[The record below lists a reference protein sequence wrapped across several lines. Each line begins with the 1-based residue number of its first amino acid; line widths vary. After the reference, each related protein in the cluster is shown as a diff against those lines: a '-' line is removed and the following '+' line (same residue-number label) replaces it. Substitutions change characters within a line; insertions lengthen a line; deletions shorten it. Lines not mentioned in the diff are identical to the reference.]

1 MGGNKQLG
9 SLLAARFGKYAES
22 ESGEGRI
29 VFWEDDEGA
38 YADTVETLIGPTA
51 TSAALRDVELIRL
64 TNANPFGVKYRVLRE
79 QPDTKFLIYRNAA
92 EPGNRHPDDEHN
104 WLLDLELA
112 YGPVF
117 SADRLMLIL
126 NETMPKDAGS
136 ETRDAWLDV
145 MRRTKPFFDDDGDVN
160 TLAERMS
167 ADDDAR
173 TMQAKMIAVLLNLPV
188 GRNSLQDIWRRL
200 LEQYAEDDD
209 SGIESIR
216 KAGLLEFHWKG
227 TTGIYRYA
235 AYEESEAPIHPQSS
249 LTTAPAGGSGSVP
262 TVKDFVLWLF
272 KLAWNDFSDGD
283 AGPDRYA
290 NIRRDF
296 EGWRNDRTFTDTF
309 KQLSEQ
315 VFDELMLS
323 RDIVA
328 MPLKKL
334 VRRSLFSEVDEQ
346 IVTLLYQEIG
356 NETIADDDVQAIIR
370 ERTPHIWYDDYRIDY
385 EAIGAASRLRAMLDE
400 GEGIIDDIDSP
411 GRGFSMYA
419 QRLYQADQAYRE
431 FIRAWKR
438 QGRRAEASAI
448 RDDLELRY
456 SRFQS
461 RLGETWQRQID
472 RLDHWGI
479 DDVPAQQDFYR
490 KHVRKTVDGGRKIA
504 IIISDALRYEVAQSF
519 ADRMRSQNRWNAT
532 VEAQLGVLPSYTQ
545 LGMAA
550 LLPHKTLAFSTND
563 HYSVLVDGMPS
574 QGMGN
579 RNAILA
585 KVGGAAVDDET
596 LMGLNRE
603 GSRELV
609 KSHKVLYVFHNTID
623 HAGEGDEA
631 ATFGACERAIVELDG
646 IVKKLA
652 NANVTNM
659 IVTADHGFL
668 YQDHDVADGEWLSEQ
683 PKGDAVWQRKR
694 RFVIGSNLAESPS
707 FTTFTASQLGIED
720 AAGEGVSVQVPVSI
734 HRLRKQGGGVRY
746 VHGGASLQEIVVP
759 VVRISKGRS
768 AAQDVRPVEFR
779 ILQRTDRITT
789 GQLTV
794 EFQQTEPVGDKVAQR
809 TVFAGLY
816 GVGGG
821 EAVPISNEVPLT
833 FRSESPEARDRHV
846 AATFLLTSEAD
857 RFNDTMV
864 ELRLSERIAGSNQ
877 RRMLEQKADYLLK
890 RSLFADDGF
899 DF

>member
-1 MGGNKQLG
+1 MGGSEQL
-9 SLLAARFGKYAES
+9 SALLAARFGKYVES
-22 ESGEGRI
+22 ANGEGRI
-29 VFWEDDEGA
+29 VFWEDNEGVYDDA
-38 YADTVETLIGPTA
+38 VATLVGPTA
-51 TSAALRDVELIRL
+51 TNATLRDVELIRL
-64 TNANPFGVKYRVLRE
+64 TNTNPFGVKYRVLRE

-92 EPGNRHPDDEHN
+92 EPGNEHPDDEHN

-126 NETMPKDAGS
+126 NETMPKDADG

-145 MRRTKPFFDDDGDVN
+145 MQHTKPFFDDDDDVAA
-160 TLAERMS
+160 LAERMS
-167 ADDDAR
+167 ANDDAR
-173 TMQAKMIAVLLNLPV
+173 TMQAKMIAVLLNLPD

-209 SGIESIR
+209 SGIDRIR
-216 KAGLLEFHWKG
+216 KAGLLDFHWKG
-227 TTGIYRYA
+227 TSGIYRYEIPGDIPA
-235 AYEESEAPIHPQSS
+235 DMPYDLAPMG
-249 LTTAPAGGSGSVP
+249 TNKTP

-272 KLAWNDFSDGD
+272 KLAWNDFSEGD

-309 KQLSEQ
+309 KQLAEQ

-334 VRRSLFSEVDEQ
+334 IRRSLFSEVDEQ
-346 IVTLLYQEIG
+346 IVTLLYQEVG

-370 ERTPHIWYDDYRIDY
+370 ERTPHIWYDDYRTDY
-385 EAIGAASRLRAMLDE
+385 EAIGAASRLRATLDE
-400 GEGIIDDIDSP
+400 CEEAIDGIDSP
-411 GRGFSMYA
+411 ERGFAMYA
-419 QRLYQADQAYRE
+419 QHLYRADQTYRE
-431 FIRAWKR
+431 FVRAWKR

-461 RLGETWQRQID
+461 RLGETWQRQVD
-472 RLDHWGI
+472 KLDYWGI
-479 DDVPAQQDFYR
+479 KDVPVQRDFYR
-490 KHVRKTVDGGRKIA
+490 KYVHKTVDGGRKIA
-504 IIISDALRYEVAQSF
+504 VIISDALRYEVAQSF
-519 ADRMRSQNRWNAT
+519 ADWMRSQNRWNAT
-532 VEAQLGVLPSYTQ
+532 TEAQLSVLPSYTQ

-550 LLPHKTLAFSTND
+550 LLPHRTLTFSTND
-563 HYSVLVDGMPS
+563 HYGVLVDGMPS
-574 QGMGN
+574 QGADN

-585 KVGGAAVDDET
+585 KVGGAAVKAED
-596 LMGLNRE
+596 LMRLNRE
-603 GSRELV
+603 DSRELV
-609 KSHKVLYVFHNTID
+609 KSHKVIYVFHNTID
-623 HAGEGDEA
+623 HAGESDEA
-631 ATFGACERAIVELDG
+631 STFDACERAIVELDG

-707 FTTFTASQLGIED
+707 FTTFTAVQLGLED
-720 AAGEGVSVQVPVSI
+720 ADGEGVSVQVPVSI
-734 HRLRKQGGGVRY
+734 HRLRKQGSGVRY
-746 VHGGASLQEIVVP
+746 VHGGASLPEIVVP

-779 ILQRTDRITT
+779 ILQQTDRITT

-816 GVGGG
+816 GVAGGD
-821 EAVPISNEVPLT
+821 AVPISNEVPVT
-833 FRSESPEARDRHV
+833 FLSESPEARDRHV